1 MMAVFFFIAHE
12 KGLKLAHILVLVSWL
27 NQWFKLDQSRIMSL
41 SGFHGFLLL
50 RPIIRRLVNKLD
62 LGNSCISALIFS
74 EMLLS

>member
-41 SGFHGFLLL
+41 SGFHGFLGTNT
-50 RPIIRRLVNKLD
+50 PVAKAYYQTP
-62 LGNSCISALIFS
+62 S
-74 EMLLS
+74 